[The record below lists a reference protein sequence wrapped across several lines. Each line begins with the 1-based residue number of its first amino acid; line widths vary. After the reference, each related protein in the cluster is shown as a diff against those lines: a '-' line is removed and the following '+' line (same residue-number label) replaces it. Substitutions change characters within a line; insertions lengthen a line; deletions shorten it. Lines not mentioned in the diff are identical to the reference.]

1 MKLPPPPPRSKMEQE
16 VNAGHTPVTSEIGMQ
31 SLPETPPQDRVKILL
46 VDDTPDNLVSLEA
59 ALDGLG
65 QDLVLARS
73 GTEALRHLLDADF
86 AAILL
91 DVKMPDMD
99 GFQTAELIR
108 SRKRSR
114 HTPIL
119 FLTGYRSDEHLF
131 RGYDLGAVDFLFKP
145 IVAEILRSK
154 VGVFVELSR
163 NTALLRRQAEVLG
176 KAEQKFRSLL
186 EAAPDAMII
195 SDEEG
200 CISLANSQA
209 EIMFAFPREELIG
222 QNIRMLV
229 PDWSSHARPARTNG
243 LGRLAS
249 PTELWARRKSGH
261 QFPVEISLSPLQTE
275 EGLLFTSAIRD
286 VTERRRADES
296 IRELNA
302 TLEQRVAER
311 TQELL
316 RSNEALRQSNDDL
329 NQFAYAASHDLQE
342 PLRMVALYSQM
353 LQRKYVEKLDGNA
366 DQYISYI
373 VGGARRMEMLL
384 KDLLTYSQTGSSDEG
399 PAETVDF
406 IDVIR
411 KVLLNLQASVEQS
424 GAMITWDTI
433 PAVHA
438 HEIRLVQ
445 LLQNLVGNAIKYRSA
460 DAPRIHIA
468 ARWQEP
474 EWVLSVQDNGI
485 GIAPE
490 YAQQIFKIFKRLH
503 GQDYP
508 GTGIGLAICQ
518 RIVETYGGR
527 IWVESNGKG
536 SCFHF
541 TLPPAKARTSV
552 ERAVSETARAS

>member
-1 MKLPPPPPRSKMEQE
+1 VPSQ
-16 VNAGHTPVTSEIGMQ
+16 AGLKPV
-31 SLPETPPQDRVKILL
+31 PETPSPDALAQDRVKILL

-59 ALDGLG
+59 ALEGLG
-65 QDLVLARS
+65 QELVLAKS
-73 GTEALRHLLDADF
+73 GMEALRHLLDADF

-163 NTALLRRQAEVLG
+163 NTALLRRQTEVLG

-209 EIMFAFPREELIG
+209 EVMFAFPREELIG

-229 PDWSSHARPARTNG
+229 PDWSSRAQAGRTNA
-243 LGRLAS
+243 LAWMTS
-249 PTELWARRKSGH
+249 PAELWARRKNGN

-275 EGLLFTSAIRD
+275 EGLLLTSAIRD
-286 VTERRRADES
+286 VTERRRADEA

-302 TLEQRVAER
+302 TLEQRVADR

-316 RSNEALRQSNDDL
+316 RSNQALRQSNDDL

-353 LQRKYVEKLDGNA
+353 LQRKYAGKLDSSA

-399 PAETVDF
+399 PAETVNF

-433 PAVHA
+433 PAVDA

-445 LLQNLVGNAIKYRSA
+445 LLQNLVSNAIKYRGA
-460 DAPRIHIA
+460 DPPRIHISA
-468 ARWQEP
+468 QRRED
-474 EWVLSVQDNGI
+474 EWVLAVEDNGI

-527 IWVESNGKG
+527 IWVESNGVG
-536 SCFHF
+536 SCFYF
-541 TLPPAKARTSV
+541 TLPPATDRTATD
-552 ERAVSETARAS
+552 RAVTESARAS

>member
-1 MKLPPPPPRSKMEQE
+1 MIP
-16 VNAGHTPVTSEIGMQ
+16 AGQSLVTQVGMQ
-31 SLPETPPQDRVKILL
+31 TLPETPQDRVKILL

-65 QDLVLARS
+65 QELVLARS
-73 GTEALRHLLDADF
+73 GMEALRHLLEADF

-200 CISLANSQA
+200 CVSLANSQA
-209 EIMFAFPREELIG
+209 EVMFAFPREELIG

-229 PDWSSHARPARTNG
+229 PDWSPRAQAGPANA
-243 LGRLAS
+243 LAWLAA
-249 PTELWARRKSGH
+249 PTELWARRKNGH

-275 EGLLFTSAIRD
+275 EGLLLTSAIRD
-286 VTERRRADES
+286 VTERRRADEA

-302 TLEQRVAER
+302 TLEQRVADR

-316 RSNEALRQSNDDL
+316 RSNQALRQSNDDL

-353 LQRKYVEKLDGNA
+353 LQRKYAGKLDSNA

-384 KDLLTYSQTGSSDEG
+384 KDLLTYSQTGSSDQG
-399 PAETVDF
+399 PAETVNF

-445 LLQNLVGNAIKYRSA
+445 LLQNLVSNAIKYRGA
-460 DAPRIHIA
+460 DPPRIHISA
-468 ARWQEP
+468 QWRED
-474 EWVLSVQDNGI
+474 EWVLAVEDNGI
-485 GIAPE
+485 GVAPE

-527 IWVESNGKG
+527 IWVESNGCG
-536 SCFHF
+536 SCFYF
-541 TLPPAKARTSV
+541 TLPPATDRAPV
-552 ERAVSETARAS
+552 DRAVTETARAS

>member
-1 MKLPPPPPRSKMEQE
+1 MQTLPDIPS
-16 VNAGHTPVTSEIGMQ
+16 
-31 SLPETPPQDRVKILL
+31 QDRVKILL

-59 ALDGLG
+59 ALEGLG
-65 QDLVLARS
+65 QQLVLAGS

-163 NTALLRRQAEVLG
+163 NTALLRRQAEILG
-176 KAEQKFRSLL
+176 KAELKFRSVL

-200 CISLANSQA
+200 CINLANSQA

-229 PDWSSHARPARTNG
+229 PDWSSRARPARSNG
-243 LGRLAS
+243 LASLAS

-275 EGLLFTSAIRD
+275 EGLLLTSAIRD
-286 VTERRRADES
+286 VTERRRADEA

-353 LQRKYVEKLDGNA
+353 LQRKYVGKLDSNA
-366 DQYISYI
+366 DQYISYV

-384 KDLLTYSQTGSSDEG
+384 KDLLTYSQTGSSAEG
-399 PAETVDF
+399 PAETVNF
-406 IDVIR
+406 IEVIR

-445 LLQNLVGNAIKYRSA
+445 LLQNLVGNAIKYRGE
-460 DAPRIHIA
+460 DAPRIHISA
-468 ARWQEP
+468 QWEEP
-474 EWVLSVQDNGI
+474 GWVLSVKDNGI

-527 IWVESNGKG
+527 IWVESDGKG
-536 SCFHF
+536 SCFFF
-541 TLPPAKARTSV
+541 TLPPALGEAPAPNPV
-552 ERAVSETARAS
+552 ERAAAETLRAS